1 MTKSCRPHFARAF
14 FVEEAVPTVDV
25 KYFALFRERAGR
37 GAERLIT
44 PAGTVGALYEE
55 LSPRLGLE
63 ATMVRAA
70 VNGEFVENDHALS
83 DGDEVVFVPPV
94 AGG

>member
-1 MTKSCRPHFARAF
+1 M
-14 FVEEAVPTVDV
+14 PTVDV

-37 GAERLIT
+37 DSERVAT
-44 PAGTVGALYEE
+44 PAPTVGALYDE
-55 LSPRLGLE
+55 LRPRLGLD
-63 ATMVRAA
+63 AALVRAA
-70 VNGEFVENDHALS
+70 VNGEFAEMDRALN